1 LAIEIRTGRGPYRLI
16 EAAAVVSEAGA
27 IVLTLAL
34 ERADGIESV
43 VFRCR
48 IDAALAGTD
57 TPEDLMARLQP
68 WIERE
73 FEIVREAALKSIRS
87 ERKLHEIV
95 FESTNRGPFPGGN

>member
-1 LAIEIRTGRGPYRLI
+1 MAIEIRTGRGLYRLI
-16 EAAAVVSEAGA
+16 EAVPAETDAGA

-34 ERADGIESV
+34 DRADGIERV

-48 IDAALAGTD
+48 IDAALAGTGAPD
-57 TPEDLMARLQP
+57 DLDDLIARLQP

-73 FEIVREAALKSIRS
+73 FEMTREAALKSIRS

-95 FESTNRGPFPGGN
+95 FDNSNRGPF